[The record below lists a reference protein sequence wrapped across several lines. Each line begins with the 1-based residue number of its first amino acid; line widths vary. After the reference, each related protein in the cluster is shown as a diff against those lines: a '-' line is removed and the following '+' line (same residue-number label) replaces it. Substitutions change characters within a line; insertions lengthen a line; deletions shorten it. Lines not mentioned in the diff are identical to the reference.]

1 MAVNLID
8 CLTNRLNSALNDSIL
23 STDHKKRITEI
34 KQLLEPYTQYVLN
47 LMKDKEHIF
56 GSNFKKNSKTNN
68 NTCLKN
74 NYEQKESWSQKHRN
88 HDMTNVKNKD
98 EGNWRTLKPDPNPKQ
113 HVFSRGYQKQIS
125 DNGMEIRTRFNFKK

>member
-8 CLTNRLNSALNDSIL
+8 CLTNRLNSALNDLTL
-23 STDHKKRITEI
+23 STDHKKRIMEV

-56 GSNFKKNSKTNN
+56 GSNFKKISKTNN
-68 NTCLKN
+68 DPFFKN
-74 NYEQKESWSQKHRN
+74 NNEQKDTWIKKGNIISE
-88 HDMTNVKNKD
+88 KNKD

-125 DNGMEIRTRFNFKK
+125 DNGMEIRSRFNSKQ